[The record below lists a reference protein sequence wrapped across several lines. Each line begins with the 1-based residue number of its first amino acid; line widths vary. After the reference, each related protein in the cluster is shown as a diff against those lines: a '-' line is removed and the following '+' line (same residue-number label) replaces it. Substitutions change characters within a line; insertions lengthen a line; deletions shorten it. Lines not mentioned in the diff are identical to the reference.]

1 MLRPATSDDLP
12 FVYESLCDLEETT
25 LPYPAFE
32 RIYHANLSNSAVRYV
47 LAEADNVPVGF
58 ASCHVQLLLHHAGP
72 VAEIQE
78 LYVRPDYR
86 SQGVGQQLIEW
97 FMDEARQAG
106 WVHLEVTSNRKRQR
120 THAFYERLGLVWTSH
135 KFVWKPDSHFDEM
148 GSTP

>member
-1 MLRPATSDDLP
+1 MLRPATLDDLP

-32 RIYHANLSNSAVRYV
+32 RIYRDNLSNPAIRYV
-47 LAEADNVPVGF
+47 LSEVDNVPVGF

-78 LYVRPDYR
+78 LYVRPEYR
-86 SQGVGQQLIEW
+86 SQGIGRQLIEHI
-97 FMDEARQAG
+97 MHIARQEE

-120 THAFYERLGLVWTSH
+120 THAFYEQLGLVWTSQ
-135 KFVWKPDSHFDEM
+135 KFVWKVAP
-148 GSTP
+148 